1 MEIKVFN
8 EVEGFKVP
16 RKKIDEVFGKFCE
29 AEKRLVRK
37 RFMVSLVF
45 VGEKK
50 MEGMNE
56 SWKGGEG
63 VTDVLSFNYEN
74 DLGEIY
80 ICVAEA
86 ERNAA
91 EDGRTMNE
99 EVYALV
105 VHGMLHLVGYTHDTD
120 DDYEKMMKRAEKVLG

>member
-1 MEIKVFN
+1 MEIKIFN
-8 EVEGFKVP
+8 EVEEFRVP
-16 RKKIDEVFGKFCE
+16 RKKIEEIFARFCE
-29 AEKRLVRK
+29 VEKKNVRK
-37 RFMVSLVF
+37 KFMVSLVF

-86 ERNAA
+86 ERNAKTD
-91 EDGRTMNE
+91 ERNLNDE
-99 EVYALV
+99 IYALM

-120 DDYEKMMKRAEKVLG
+120 ADYEKIIKRAEKVLG